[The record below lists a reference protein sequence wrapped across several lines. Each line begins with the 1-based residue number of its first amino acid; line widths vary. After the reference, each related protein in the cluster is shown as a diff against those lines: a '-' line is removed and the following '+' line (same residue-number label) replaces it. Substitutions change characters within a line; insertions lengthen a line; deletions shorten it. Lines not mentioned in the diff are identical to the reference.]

1 MKKPKVIAISAQKGG
16 VGKSTT
22 TYNLSTL
29 FANAGYKVLD
39 IDSDSQASLTLMMG
53 FDPLTMSHNL
63 ASIYDGDDVNS
74 CIYVSP
80 VKNLDFI
87 PSSISLAKTENQL
100 MTVMIG
106 REKKLSKAIHKIADN
121 YDYIFIDCPPALGL
135 LTINAL
141 VACDVVIAPC
151 ETTNLS
157 IYALDDLVETI
168 DETKESNPNL
178 YLMGI
183 VATKYVSNSISH
195 KKALSEIKSRFDLL
209 GIIKNTVSAQAG
221 SEDGLPCVIADPHS
235 IAANGY
241 KELYKTIINKLEER

>member
-29 FANAGYKVLD
+29 FAESGYKVLD

-53 FDPLTMSHNL
+53 IDPLSMSHNL
-63 ASIYDGDDVNS
+63 ASIYDGDDINE

-80 VKNLDFI
+80 VKNLDFV

-100 MTVMIG
+100 MTIMIG
-106 REKKLSKAIHKIADN
+106 REKKLSKAIQSIKEK

-141 VACDVVIAPC
+141 VASDYVIAPC
-151 ETTNLS
+151 ETTNLA
-157 IYALDDLVETI
+157 IYALDDLVDTI

-178 YLMGI
+178 SLMGI
-183 VATKYVSNSISH
+183 VATKYVSNSNSH
-195 KKALSEIKSRFDLL
+195 KKALAEIKDRFDLL
-209 GIIKNTVSAQAG
+209 GIIRNTVSAQAG
-221 SEDGLPCVIADPHS
+221 SEEGLPCVIANPHS
-235 IAANGY
+235 IAATGY
-241 KELYKTIINKLEER
+241 KDLYKNIFTRLEDK